1 VNSDFRLVFTI
12 SKLSPCFNITHF
24 FLLKVAL
31 NSINTNTMLHLLS
44 FDSVHINGPYRPGG
58 PFFEDRSPTT
68 VGYYAKDSSGNMA
81 TCNFNI
87 YVNGNVW
94 FRKGRWYQ
102 DVIEIIVH
110 QWEVQTC
117 GHNIKNRHQHT
128 IINMKIYKQLMIDN
142 PDPIKNKDMW
152 CTRRVSSSC

>member
-1 VNSDFRLVFTI
+1 
-12 SKLSPCFNITHF
+12 
-24 FLLKVAL
+24 
-31 NSINTNTMLHLLS
+31 MLS

-102 DVIEIIVH
+102 DVIEIIVN

-117 GHNIKNRHQHT
+117 GHNIKNRYRHS
-128 IINMKIYKQLMIDN
+128 IIKVKIYKQHRPHQN
-142 PDPIKNKDMW
+142 QGSVVFKKGKQ
-152 CTRRVSSSC
+152 

>member
-1 VNSDFRLVFTI
+1 
-12 SKLSPCFNITHF
+12 
-24 FLLKVAL
+24 
-31 NSINTNTMLHLLS
+31 
-44 FDSVHINGPYRPGG
+44 
-58 PFFEDRSPTT
+58 
-68 VGYYAKDSSGNMA
+68 MA

-87 YVNGNVW
+87 YVKGNVW

-102 DVIEIIVH
+102 DVIEIIVS

-117 GHNIKNRHQHT
+117 GHNIKKRHQHT
-128 IINMKIYKQLMIDN
+128 IINMKIYKQVMIDN